1 MVREQN
7 SGKKPVQAAQVVF
20 GEANPVISDNDGLF
34 TLRFPR
40 KKAGDWVFLEDVQ
53 KSGYELV
60 NKKEIEQ
67 VKLSSDERLGVDV
80 ILAPAGKLDAAR
92 REYYDI
98 SDKALLAGFEREKKA
113 LRDKLQKSHLNQQQY
128 EEKYEYIQKQYD
140 QQQQQLTQLA
150 DKFARVNFD
159 DVSPVYQEALEL
171 FKAGHIDQAI
181 AKLESINP
189 AKRTEEII
197 KEEKRIGEAQK
208 ELDAQRA
215 ALETEKR
222 QQIANLRLLA
232 DMYNADFDPVK
243 AEAQYDQLLRLDSTD
258 LEILWDAA
266 NFYKDNHRYEKAL
279 YVCPLVIVHPKAEE
293 WQLANAHGYLG
304 ELHTTT
310 GNLPAA
316 LDAFTKVFRLYE
328 QMHRSEPNHS
338 FYKKNLAISYS
349 KLGSTHTAL
358 GNLPQALT
366 FFKKDIEL
374 SKELYA
380 AYPQNVDFKN
390 GLAISYEKLGETHTA
405 LGNLDQALT
414 FFEDETKLFE
424 ELYAAYPQNV
434 EFKNGLA
441 IAYSKLGETHSA
453 LGNLE
458 QALTFFED
466 FSKLMQE
473 LYAAYPQNVAFK
485 NGKAISY
492 SKLGETHAALGNL
505 EQALTFF
512 EDFSKLMQELY
523 AAYPQNVA
531 FKNGLAVSYSKL
543 GETFSALG
551 NLELALTFFE
561 NYSELSKELYAAYPQ
576 NVEFKNGLAISYER
590 LGDTHTALGNLD
602 QALTFFEKDIELSK
616 ELYTAYPQ
624 NVEFKNGLAISY
636 RNSGNTALGIGP
648 GFDFF

>member
-1 MVREQN
+1 MKNIITLLFSPVLVLPLFGQKPRRSMVREQN
-7 SGKKPVQAAQVVF
+7 SGKKPVQAAQVVWKPTLSYPITT
-20 GEANPVISDNDGLF
+20 AYSP
-34 TLRFPR
+34 LRFPR
-40 KKAGDWVFLEDVQ
+40 KKAGEWAFLEDVQ

-80 ILAPAGKLDAAR
+80 ILAPAGKLDVAR

-232 DMYNADFDPVK
+232 DNADFDPVK
-243 AEAQYDQLLRLDSTD
+243 ARSAIRPVAAAGFDGFGDIVGCRQLLQRQSPL
-258 LEILWDAA
+258 
-266 NFYKDNHRYEKAL
+266 RKAL
-279 YVCPLVIVHPKAEE
+279 HVCPLVIVHPKAEE

-405 LGNLDQALT
+405 LGNLDQA
-414 FFEDETKLFE
+414 
-424 ELYAAYPQNV
+424 
-434 EFKNGLA
+434 
-441 IAYSKLGETHSA
+441 
-453 LGNLE
+453 
-458 QALTFFED
+458 
-466 FSKLMQE
+466 
-473 LYAAYPQNVAFK
+473 
-485 NGKAISY
+485 
-492 SKLGETHAALGNL
+492 
-505 EQALTFF
+505 
-512 EDFSKLMQELY
+512 
-523 AAYPQNVA
+523 
-531 FKNGLAVSYSKL
+531 
-543 GETFSALG
+543 
-551 NLELALTFFE
+551 
-561 NYSELSKELYAAYPQ
+561 
-576 NVEFKNGLAISYER
+576 
-590 LGDTHTALGNLD
+590 
-602 QALTFFEKDIELSK
+602 
-616 ELYTAYPQ
+616 
-624 NVEFKNGLAISY
+624 
-636 RNSGNTALGIGP
+636 
-648 GFDFF
+648 